1 MFTLPLILAAGS
13 LPLIFG
19 APVPSTLSFESKDI
33 TTHSLNGRST
43 DLYSAVFGG
52 DGLVSD
58 GWPALEEWISSFDDM
73 FESNRATIKES
84 CAQFDVD
91 NNSDE
96 ETDDIKSAIASVAE
110 SSGLDSRFILAIV
123 MQESNGC
130 VRVKTTNYGVNNPGL
145 MQSHDGTGSC
155 NDGTPTTPCPQSEIH
170 QMILDGASGTSAG
183 AGLKQC
189 VEQYGGTGDVTNYYK
204 AARCYNSGSVAS
216 NGNLG
221 AGIATGCYVS
231 DIANRLLGWS
241 SGTSMC
247 SESSIASLT
256 GSNWSGGQSSSD
268 TSSSASASVSSST
281 STPTSFSTSISTA
294 TPEPTTTSEATP
306 TIVATTTPTVVATT
320 TPVIPTQAAVPSTP
334 VIPAPV
340 ATSSAASSVTPSA
353 APAQATASSAAA
365 PIYPYA
371 TTSCTQYTTITG
383 GEFCDFV
390 DTLFGITVSTLQ
402 SLNPGL
408 DSSCSN
414 LWLGY
419 QYCVK
424 A

>member
-1 MFTLPLILAAGS
+1 MVANLSFLKILAAGS

-19 APVPSTLSFESKDI
+19 APVPSSLSIESKDTSI
-33 TTHSLNGRST
+33 HSLNARSSN
-43 DLYSAVFGG
+43 LYSTVFGG

-58 GWPALEEWISSFDDM
+58 GWPSLEDWISSFDDM
-73 FESNRATIKES
+73 FESNRATIKDS
-84 CAQFDVD
+84 CSQFDVE
-91 NNSDE
+91 NNSDDE
-96 ETDDIKSAIASVAE
+96 IDDIKSAITSVAE
-110 SSGLDSRFILAIV
+110 SSGVDSRFILAIV

-130 VRVKTTNYGVNNPGL
+130 VRVKTTNYGVSNPGL

-183 AGLKQC
+183 DGLKQC
-189 VEQYGGTGDVTNYYK
+189 IEQYGGTGDVTNYYK
-204 AARCYNSGSVAS
+204 AARCYNSGSIAS

-221 AGIATGCYVS
+221 GGIATGCYVS
-231 DIANRLLGWS
+231 DVANRLLGWS
-241 SGTSMC
+241 TGASDC
-247 SESSIASLT
+247 SESTIASLT

-268 TSSSASASVSSST
+268 TSSSASVSSST
-281 STPTSFSTSISTA
+281 STSTSSSISTA
-294 TPEPTTTSEATP
+294 TPEPTSTSEATP
-306 TIVATTTPTVVATT
+306 TIVATTTPVAM
-320 TPVIPTQAAVPSTP
+320 TQAAVPTSTT
-334 VIPAPV
+334 VASAPA
-340 ATSSAASSVTPSA
+340 ATSSAASAVTPSAASSVTPSA
-353 APAQATASSAAA
+353 APSAATASSAAA

-383 GEFCDFV
+383 GEFCNYV
-390 DTLFGITVSTLQ
+390 DTLFGISASTLQ
-402 SLNPGL
+402 SLNSGL
-408 DSSCSN
+408 DSTCSN

>member
-19 APVPSTLSFESKDI
+19 APVPYTHSIKSKETI
-33 TTHSLNGRST
+33 THSLNGRST

-73 FESNRATIKES
+73 FESNRATIMES

-91 NNSDE
+91 NNTDE
-96 ETDDIKSAIASVAE
+96 ETDNIKSAIASIAE

-145 MQSHDGTGSC
+145 MQSHDGTGTC

-189 VEQYGGTGDVTNYYK
+189 IEQYGGTGDATNYYK
-204 AARCYNSGSVAS
+204 AARCYNSGSIAS

-231 DIANRLLGWS
+231 DVANRLLGWS
-241 SGTSMC
+241 TGTSKC
-247 SESSIASLT
+247 SESTIADLT
-256 GSNWSGGQSSSD
+256 GSNWSGGQSSSE
-268 TSSSASASVSSST
+268 TSSSASVSSST
-281 STPTSFSTSISTA
+281 STSTSTSISTA
-294 TPEPTTTSEATP
+294 ASESTTTPEA
-306 TIVATTTPTVVATT
+306 APTVVATT
-320 TPVIPTQAAVPSTP
+320 TPVIPTQAAVPTTAAIPTP
-334 VIPAPV
+334 A
-340 ATSSAASSVTPSA
+340 ATSSATSTVTPSA
-353 APAQATASSAAA
+353 APSQPTASSAAT

-390 DTLFGITVSTLQ
+390 NTLFGISASTLQ